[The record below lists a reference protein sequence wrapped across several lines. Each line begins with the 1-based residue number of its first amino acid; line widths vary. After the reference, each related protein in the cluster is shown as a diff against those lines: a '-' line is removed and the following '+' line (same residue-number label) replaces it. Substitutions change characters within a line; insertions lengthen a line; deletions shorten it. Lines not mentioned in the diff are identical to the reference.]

1 MSAITWMRFCICCL
15 LVWPGLLLAADSV
28 EKTSGPGYWSNFY
41 RIPAAAAGE
50 IFTLESDKLK
60 RNALALGAVGLVYTQ
75 DEEIRDYWMD
85 NLKSDGMDD
94 VTGFLDELGSPE
106 GGAVIH
112 GATALTAWAL
122 DDDYLMDTTALS
134 IQSVFLSQ
142 LFAESSKRIT
152 GRERPRDSGGD
163 SNLWGEEG
171 MAFFSGHASGA
182 FAAMT
187 VFAERYQHRPLVYWG
202 TYGLAT
208 ATALSRINEDAHW
221 ASDTLMGSLVGYGLG
236 HLTLRYSPFE
246 RSENTTFLPLVSSDA
261 WGLAVYHSF

>member
-1 MSAITWMRFCICCL
+1 MNSVSA
-15 LVWPGLLLAADSV
+15 S
-28 EKTSGPGYWSNFY
+28 ETSEYFKNFY

-50 IFTLESDKLK
+50 IFTLEPDKLK
-60 RNALALGAVGLVYTQ
+60 RNALTLGAVGLVYTQ

-112 GATALTAWAL
+112 GATALTAWVM
-122 DDDYLMDTTALS
+122 DDDYLMGTTAMS

-142 LFAESSKRIT
+142 VFAESSKRIT

-163 SNLWGEEG
+163 STLWGEEG

-187 VFAERYQHRPLVYWG
+187 VFAERYKHRPLVYWG

-208 ATALSRINEDAHW
+208 ATALSRINEEAHW
-221 ASDTLMGSLVGYGLG
+221 ASDTLMGAMVGYGVG

-246 RSENTTFLPLVSSDA
+246 RSENTTLLPLVSPDA